1 MTLTSHHSS
10 VASDDGKEEVISISY
25 TGGEKG
31 SQDAIEQARI
41 GRGSSRV
48 VLEAVG

>member
-1 MTLTSHHSS
+1 M
-10 VASDDGKEEVISISY
+10 ISISY

-41 GRGSSRV
+41 GRGSFQSGGSGGCGRLNKRGEE
-48 VLEAVG
+48 LE